1 MTQQQTAPNL
11 YEHLLHSAEAV
22 SERIDEMAAELVE
35 RYRDDKP
42 LFVCLLRGGAPF
54 ATQLM
59 FAVAKLD
66 PTFHPEL
73 DYMTV
78 RTYATERSA
87 SHPELV
93 MGLAPGTDIHGRTVV
108 MLDDVLDKGHTAGF
122 TSGYLRLL
130 GAASVDLVV
139 LMQKQ
144 CEREHYPE
152 ATIHGFVAPDEWL
165 TGMGMDDTRLAREAN
180 RGRGSRAHAT
190 PEPRPLV

>member
-1 MTQQQTAPNL
+1 MNSQTSPQLYQQV
-11 YEHLLHSAEAV
+11 LHSAEEV
-22 SERIDEMAAELVE
+22 SRRIEEMAAELID
-35 RYRDDKP
+35 RYRGEQP

-54 ATQLM
+54 STQLM
-59 FAVAKLD
+59 FAITKLD

-78 RTYATERSA
+78 RTYASERSA

-93 MGLAPGTDIHGRTVV
+93 MGLAPGTDVMGRTVV

-130 GAASVDLVV
+130 GASQVDLVV

-144 CEREHYPE
+144 CEREHYPS

-165 TGMGMDDTRLAREAN
+165 TGMGMDDVRIAREAN
-180 RGRGSRAHAT
+180 RWAGDLAIANA
-190 PEPRPLV
+190 E